1 MQHITQKNNCSISEF
16 AIGSFCLPFVIDHFQ
31 SIWQCVYFGE
41 IREDYVKPFFN
52 RILICINIFVALDKN
67 ISPHNS
73 SICTKNRWPS
83 QGEEKNKRDKE
94 RKGQIQSRFYSPFS
108 VMTPLEPYLY
118 WLSTFNCYFN
128 AGERTET
135 WGNQEIEKP
144 QKKRDYGEAWE
155 IKRSVD
161 AQ

>member
-52 RILICINIFVALDKN
+52 RILICINIFVVLDKN

-73 SICTKNRWPS
+73 SICAKNRWPS

-94 RKGQIQSRFYSPFS
+94 REGQIQSRFYSPFS
-108 VMTPLEPYLY
+108 VMTPLSP
-118 WLSTFNCYFN
+118 TF
-128 AGERTET
+128 TDSLLLIVILM
-135 WGNQEIEKP
+135 QEKE
-144 QKKRDYGEAWE
+144 QKREE
-155 IKRSVD
+155 IKRLKNLKRKEIMEKLEKLKGP
-161 AQ
+161 